1 MMPMKTNIHNRL
13 GNQVTLGALDAARHL
28 ASAICESM
36 LCPASDHPAE
46 VNIYGRP
53 VSHSSSG
60 DLSYAIGFA
69 ATGLRA
75 GILLRPE
82 DIHSNI
88 DHVASAARLHIPLVI
103 FAGVNAASQVNQLSQ
118 TGAVILSACTVQE
131 AVDLLLISYRVA
143 EWALIPVVVCMEE
156 SILYREE
163 SAAFP
168 GMQTIAAMAGDSD
181 LFISSPTAAQQII
194 FGKSRKRIPNWF
206 NVDHPVSL
214 GAAKQLKEGALEAA
228 AQQAYFYDHLDGIIT
243 DAFEEFHKVSGR
255 RYNDLAVSHAK
266 DADYLILSYGRVSG
280 AVVNAIDDFRL
291 QNKTK
296 IAAASLVRI
305 NPFPV
310 HAVKAILARK
320 KAVTVLD
327 QTTTGGMPSPLFKE
341 VSCLPETRTLSLF
354 SGHFGAIPSS
364 AAMAGVIRNMLSE
377 AKGKSTFWVD
387 IDFTHAESNYPKH
400 QVLLQAIDREYPGAM
415 HKSISSSAI
424 SKSNTN
430 SGQRIP
436 ISIRK
441 YKDLGPAYA
450 KVSRFYNDTASFFHT
465 DPGELVADPFQAVPV
480 MPPSTAGF
488 NLAGFGGEL
497 KQLPVFNS
505 LNCTGCGSCFLHCP
519 HGAINPI
526 VIGIENLIKAGITV
540 SNANGVKITQFIPLV
555 KNIAKAIP
563 DIIKPKKESIAG
575 VSDFLAEAFAEVAQ
589 QMKLEGEKLT
599 AARQDMEAVA
609 AAMKDFPVTI
619 TDIFYNSHE
628 LIKKGSGEFF
638 SLAMDI
644 NSCTGCGVCVTVCN
658 DDALIMAD
666 QNADVISTHQMQYSL
681 WEQMPDTSADT
692 IVRQLDEREYNPFAA
707 LLLSRHYNQAL
718 NGISDDREGDGSK
731 SVVRLITAMAEAT
744 LQPKVH
750 EAISKIDQLIEGLSS
765 NIHDQLGSA
774 LPSENFDALSKVLSE
789 IKEDRNPF
797 EDVIEKLGTGEH
809 LKLVDTKS
817 LKRKVELAKS
827 LTTLKWLLREG
838 SSGTGRSRM
847 GFVTDGSLAWS
858 KAYPWNNFT
867 APVLIQLDGTTPELA
882 RGIVQG
888 HTRQMLDNIK
898 IIRRAE
904 LEINGSYAPD
914 INDIQIAT
922 LAWGDLT
929 PEEKNLVP
937 PILVIGTRSKLAGKN
952 IDALIR
958 MLDCNWPLKAIVLDD
973 AVPGTEGYVADIA
986 GGTGALLPVLAMQNV
1001 NVLKSSLAAPQ
1012 HLFSGLSE
1020 IFNSSKPALAWV
1032 FAPSISKHSIPSGAF
1047 PRLYALS
1054 VDARVFPLFNFN
1066 PDREGKVLSAKL
1078 TIDGNPQGEHIWMQS
1093 DLSYVEN
1100 GEQKTIPYT
1109 LSWADWAYTLKSWQ
1123 KKFEPHADAM
1133 GRPVLVAEFV
1143 LLPKSERMGKS
1154 PVIYRIDYGG
1164 ELKKYRVDED
1174 AVRATE
1180 ACAHAWQLLRE
1191 ISGELTAYPEK
1202 LQQKVEAE
1210 LAVTYEQRMEESKQQ
1225 YETKMLNLEQEHLEK
1240 IRIKLKEKLMRLSQ
1254 PVGK

>member
-1 MMPMKTNIHNRL
+1 MKTNIHNIL

-36 LCPASDHPAE
+36 LCPASDHQAE

-60 DLSYAIGFA
+60 DVSFALGFA

-82 DIHSNI
+82 DINSNI
-88 DHVASAARLHIPLVI
+88 EHIVTAARLHIPLVI
-103 FAGVNAASQVNQLSQ
+103 FAGVNAAGQVHQLSQ
-118 TGAVILSACTVQE
+118 SGAVVFSACTVQE
-131 AVDLLLISYRVA
+131 TVDLLLISYRIA
-143 EWALIPVVVCMEE
+143 EGSLIPVVVCMEE
-156 SILYREE
+156 SIINTE
-163 SAAFP
+163 ANIAFP
-168 GMQTIAAMAGDSD
+168 GKETITAMAGDSD
-181 LFISSPTAAQQII
+181 HFIASPTAAQQII

-228 AQQAYFYDHLDGIIT
+228 AQQTYFYDHLDGIMT

-255 RYNDLAVSHAK
+255 RYNDLAVTHAK
-266 DADYLILSYGRVSG
+266 DADFLILSYGSVSG
-280 AVVNAIDDFRL
+280 AVVNALDEFRL

-305 NPFPV
+305 NPFPAN
-310 HAVKAILARK
+310 AVKAILARK
-320 KAVTVLD
+320 KAVTVLE
-327 QTTTGGMPSPLFKE
+327 QVTTINNPSTFFKE
-341 VSCLPETRTLSLF
+341 VNCLPEARSLSLF

-364 AAMAGVIRNMLSE
+364 ASMAGVIRNMLSE
-377 AKGKSTFWVD
+377 AKGKSTFWID
-387 IDFTHAESNYPKH
+387 TDFTHAESKYPKH
-400 QVLLQAIDREYPGAM
+400 QVLLQAIEREYPGALQ
-415 HKSISSSAI
+415 KSISSPVI
-424 SKSNTN
+424 SKSNAK

-450 KVSRFYNDTASFFHT
+450 KVSRFYNDTASFFYT
-465 DPGELVADPFQAVPV
+465 DPGELVADPFQALPV
-480 MPPSTAGF
+480 MPPSTASF
-488 NLAGFGGEL
+488 NSAGIGDEL
-497 KQLPVFNS
+497 KQMPVFNS
-505 LNCTGCGSCFLHCP
+505 MNCTGCGDCFLHCP

-526 VIGIENLIKAGITV
+526 VIGIENLIKAGIAV

-563 DIIKPKKESIAG
+563 DIIKPKKESIAA
-575 VSDFLAEAFAEVAQ
+575 VSDFLAEAFAEVTQ

-599 AARQDMEAVA
+599 VARQDMEAVA

-619 TDIFYNSHE
+619 TDIFYNTHE

-638 SLAMDI
+638 SLAIDI

-744 LQPKVH
+744 LQPKVQ
-750 EAISKIDQLIEGLSS
+750 EAILKIDQLIEGLSS

-774 LPSENFDALSKVLSE
+774 LPSGNFDALSKVLSE

-797 EDVIEKLGTGEH
+797 EDVIEKLGTEEH

-838 SSGTGRSRM
+838 SSGTGRARM

-867 APVLIQLDGTTPELA
+867 APVLIQLDGTSPELA

-888 HTRQMLDNIK
+888 HTRQMLENIK

-904 LEINGSYAPD
+904 LEINGSYEPE
-914 INDIQIAT
+914 INDLQIAALT
-922 LAWGDLT
+922 WDDLT

-937 PILVIGTRSKLAGKN
+937 PILVMGSRSKLAGKN
-952 IDALIR
+952 MDALIR
-958 MLDCNWPLKAIVLDD
+958 MLDSNWPLKAIVLDD
-973 AVPGTEGYVADIA
+973 AAPGTDGYVAQIA
-986 GGTGALLPVLAMQNV
+986 GGLGALLPVLAMQNV
-1001 NVLKSSLAAPQ
+1001 NVLKSSLAVPQ

-1020 IFNSSKPALAWV
+1020 IFNSSRPALAWV
-1032 FAPSISKHSIPSGAF
+1032 FTPSISKHIIPSGAF
-1047 PRLYALS
+1047 PKLYALS
-1054 VDARVFPLFNFN
+1054 LDARAFPIFNFN
-1066 PDREGKVLSAKL
+1066 PNREGNVLSAKL
-1078 TIDGNPQGEHIWMQS
+1078 TIDGNPQGEGSWMLS
-1093 DLSYVEN
+1093 DLSFVEN
-1100 GEQKTIPYT
+1100 GEEKTIPYS

-1123 KKFEPHADAM
+1123 EKFEPLTDAM
-1133 GRPVLVAEFV
+1133 GKPVLVAEFV
-1143 LLPKSERMGKS
+1143 LLPKSERIGKS
-1154 PVIYRIDYGG
+1154 PVIYRIDHGG
-1164 ELKKYRVDED
+1164 ELKKYRVDD
-1174 AVRATE
+1174 DVVRATE
-1180 ACAHAWQLLRE
+1180 TCANAWQLLRE
-1191 ISGELTAYPEK
+1191 ISGELTAFPEK
-1202 LQQKVEAE
+1202 LQKKVEAE
-1210 LAVTYEQRMEESKQQ
+1210 LAVDYEQRMEESKRQHEQ
-1225 YETKMLNLEQEHLEK
+1225 KMLNLEQEHLEK

-1254 PVGK
+1254 PVDK